1 MKKLL
6 CLLLPLVF
14 LVSCTGTA
22 FTVTMQEVHDPT
34 DTVTFTVTL
43 APPPNEN
50 PEVTINGVLYQVIS
64 SPTVSDQVYVLET
77 AEEDGMHSV
86 TLRMQQDSAGIT
98 ELHMLPEEGAV
109 RVYLAPDAD
118 AFAPLLNRT
127 GQN

>member
-34 DTVTFTVTL
+34 DTVTLTVTL

-50 PEVTINGVLYQVIS
+50 LEVTINGVLYQVIS
-64 SPTVSDQVYVLET
+64 SPTVSDPVYVLET

-98 ELHMLPEEGAV
+98 ELHMLPAEGAV